1 MSGALPHFW
10 HTPFRYLRWA
20 AREQPAY
27 FYSCVIAGLGPVFLT
42 VVPPVRKYF
51 GDVNPAP
58 IPVTYPSTSSYFAY
72 FVKLGRKGDKQTED
86 RWRNTNEG
94 GGQLL
99 M

>member
-10 HTPFRYLRWA
+10 AQPFRYIRWS
-20 AREQPAY
+20 AREKPAY

-58 IPVTYPSTSSYFAY
+58 IPVTYPIPT
-72 FVKLGRKGDKQTED
+72 GPRKQLTGFGDDTE
-86 RWRNTNEG
+86 EA
-94 GGQLL
+94 
-99 M
+99 